1 VKKEVVEAV
10 RGIDLHVQRGE
21 LVALLGPNGAGK
33 STTLRMLT
41 TLIPPTSGS
50 AWVAG
55 ASIVDE
61 PAEVRRRIG
70 YIGQGNAA
78 GHSYRVR
85 DELVMQGRFYGLN
98 RSDARRRATELI
110 GSLDLAGLEK
120 RGVGTLSG
128 GQRRRLDVAMG
139 LMHRPQLL
147 FLDEPSTGMDPHN
160 RANLWEHIRRM
171 RDEHGTT
178 MVLTTHYLEEA
189 DAQAERVVVI
199 DHGQVIADDT
209 AGHLK
214 ATLAGDRITL
224 TVQRTDLEP
233 TVELLS
239 RVGSEPARGTTQL
252 GQTVSVRVQRGAEC
266 LPGVLRCLDGSGVSV
281 LAAEVRVPTLDD
293 VFLSLTGRSLRDE
306 GAAVNVRDEGAAVNV
321 RDEGAAVNV
330 RDEGAAVNVR
340 DEGAAVNVRD
350 EGAAVN
356 VRDEG
361 AAERMRDGAHP
372 TDTAGRLEEGA
383 RS

>member
-1 VKKEVVEAV
+1 MIHTERLSRSFRVKKEVVQAV
-10 RGIDLHVQRGE
+10 RGIDLDVQRGE

-50 AWVAG
+50 AQVAG
-55 ASIVDE
+55 ASIVTE

-98 RSDARRRATELI
+98 RSDAQRRATELI
-110 GSLDLAGLEK
+110 GSLDLTGLEK

-171 RDEHGTT
+171 RAEHGTT

-199 DHGQVIADDT
+199 DHGRIIADDT
-209 AGHLK
+209 AVRLK
-214 ATLAGDRITL
+214 ATLAGDRITVTL
-224 TVQRTDLEP
+224 PRTDLESAI
-233 TVELLS
+233 ELLS
-239 RVGSEPARGTTQL
+239 HVGSELATGTT
-252 GQTVSVRVQRGAEC
+252 GVGSTVSVRVQCGAEC
-266 LPGVLRCLDGSGVSV
+266 LPGVLRRLDESGVSV

-306 GAAVNVRDEGAAVNV
+306 GAGERVRDGGAAQGDRDQEADVRVRDEGAAQGV
-321 RDEGAAVNV
+321 RDEGAAQ
-330 RDEGAAVNVR
+330 AAR
-340 DEGAAVNVRD
+340 E
-350 EGAAVN
+350 
-356 VRDEG
+356 
-361 AAERMRDGAHP
+361 
-372 TDTAGRLEEGA
+372 EEGA